1 MIKAQDRSTPA
12 TIAATLL
19 QIARVTMGEL
29 QNLTVY
35 GGADAGW
42 VAAFVD
48 WVLGLKITI
57 TSSDSQ
63 VLYTN
68 TEIERA
74 QVTIVMTDKPSS
86 EGLITEAT
94 IHMTD
99 RAKFIKVSPLT
110 HIRPVSGRLNWD
122 TALDSVFPQPYNRL
136 LQIPATSGECDGS
149 AARVFTGFVRGEVE
163 ETQTHLVQGS
173 NYSDAAHV

>member
-1 MIKAQDRSTPA
+1 MD
-12 TIAATLL
+12 
-19 QIARVTMGEL
+19 EL

-42 VAAFVD
+42 VAAFKD

-57 TSSDSQ
+57 TNSDSQ

-68 TEIERA
+68 IMVERA
-74 QVTIVMTDKPSS
+74 QITIVMTDKQSS

-110 HIRPVSGRLNWD
+110 HIRPVSGPLNWD
-122 TALDSVFPQPYNRL
+122 TALDSAFSQLYKRL
-136 LQIPATSGECDGS
+136 LQVPATFGEYVGS
-149 AARVFTGFVRGEVE
+149 AARLFTGFVRGEVE
-163 ETQTHLVQGS
+163 
-173 NYSDAAHV
+173 A